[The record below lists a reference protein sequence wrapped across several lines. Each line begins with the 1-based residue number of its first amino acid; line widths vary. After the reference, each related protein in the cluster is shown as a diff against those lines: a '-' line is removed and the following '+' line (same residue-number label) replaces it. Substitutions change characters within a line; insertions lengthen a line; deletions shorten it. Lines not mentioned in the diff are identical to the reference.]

1 MLADRYRYRCIH
13 IYRCR
18 CIYKL
23 GYVRRYCLF
32 RGGAAFLFVFLR
44 TGGAEPDIKKLNQL
58 LLSGSCCSQA
68 LVSLG
73 LTLKGEENPSL
84 LKASAS
90 LCLGV
95 RSGLTCGALT
105 GAAMMM
111 ALFEP
116 EAAYSEMIPEL
127 ADWFQEN
134 YGEIYGGSDC
144 RSILGDNM
152 ANKALRCPQVVE
164 NTYRKARELLED
176 YGVDLADLAEMLENA
191 DD

>member
-1 MLADRYRYRCIH
+1 M
-13 IYRCR
+13 
-18 CIYKL
+18 
-23 GYVRRYCLF
+23 
-32 RGGAAFLFVFLR
+32 
-44 TGGAEPDIKKLNQL
+44 EPDIKKLNQL

-68 LVSLG
+68 LVLLG

-84 LKASAS
+84 LRASAS

-95 RSGLTCGALT
+95 RSGLT

-127 ADWFQEN
+127 SDWFQEN

-164 NTYRKARELLED
+164 NTYRKVRELLED

-191 DD
+191 ED

>member
-1 MLADRYRYRCIH
+1 M
-13 IYRCR
+13 
-18 CIYKL
+18 
-23 GYVRRYCLF
+23 
-32 RGGAAFLFVFLR
+32 
-44 TGGAEPDIKKLNQL
+44 EPDIKKLNQL

-68 LVSLG
+68 FVSLG

-84 LKASAS
+84 LKASAA

-105 GAAMMM
+105 GAA
-111 ALFEP
+111 
-116 EAAYSEMIPEL
+116 MIPEL

-144 RSILGDNM
+144 HSILGDNM

-176 YGVDLADLAEMLENA
+176 YGVDLTDLAEMLENA

>member
-1 MLADRYRYRCIH
+1 M
-13 IYRCR
+13 
-18 CIYKL
+18 
-23 GYVRRYCLF
+23 
-32 RGGAAFLFVFLR
+32 
-44 TGGAEPDIKKLNQL
+44 EPDIKKLNQL

-68 LVSLG
+68 LVLLG

-84 LKASAS
+84 LRASAS

-144 RSILGDNM
+144 RSILGDNKM
-152 ANKALRCPQVVE
+152 
-164 NTYRKARELLED
+164 T
-176 YGVDLADLAEMLENA
+176 
-191 DD
+191 